1 MPGLENLLKSQPNS
15 QDVQCA
21 LGKNMYFVFV
31 GQNALQVS
39 VRSIVL
45 ECCSNVL
52 LLLIFFILSIIESG
66 VLKAPAV
73 TVDYL
78 FLIPVLSGFFFS
90 FMFSRICCQMN
101 PLLFSHSV
109 VSDSLR
115 TQGLSP
121 ARLVRCIYFYNFYV
135 FLMDWPFVIVK
146 YPPQSFEL
154 SFFFAFTN
162 QKRCI
167 TVSLVTN
174 QFLPVR
180 SCGWCKERNYSYL
193 VRLIY
198 TEHESYKQ

>member
-66 VLKAPAV
+66 VLKAPAG

-146 YPPQSFEL
+146 YPPQSLIISSVLESILSDDSIATQL
-154 SFFFAFTN
+154 SFWLLFAWYIFSILN
-162 QKRCI
+162 FHPI
-167 TVSLVTN
+167 
-174 QFLPVR
+174 
-180 SCGWCKERNYSYL
+180 
-193 VRLIY
+193 
-198 TEHESYKQ
+198 

>member
-1 MPGLENLLKSQPNS
+1 
-15 QDVQCA
+15 
-21 LGKNMYFVFV
+21 MYFVFV

-146 YPPQSFEL
+146 YPPQSLIISSVLESILSDDSIATQL
-154 SFFFAFTN
+154 SFWLLFAWYIFSILN
-162 QKRCI
+162 FHPI
-167 TVSLVTN
+167 
-174 QFLPVR
+174 
-180 SCGWCKERNYSYL
+180 
-193 VRLIY
+193 
-198 TEHESYKQ
+198 